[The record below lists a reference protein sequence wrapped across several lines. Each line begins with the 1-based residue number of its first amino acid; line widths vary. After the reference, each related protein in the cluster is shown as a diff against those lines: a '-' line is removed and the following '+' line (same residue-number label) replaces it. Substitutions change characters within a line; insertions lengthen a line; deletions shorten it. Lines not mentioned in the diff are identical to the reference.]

1 MKKTEFRN
9 QMREALKVEVTDLD
23 LYQKA
28 ALVRQCVVEAEE
40 QMEYETSNA
49 RKPWSD
55 DELRVIFTTAPTM
68 ENCVRLAKSF
78 KRGVGAIQQ
87 IYRWASTSQKKI
99 DEVVPNSSFHKQIKR
114 VAKEVGWI
122 L

>member
-1 MKKTEFRN
+1 
-9 QMREALKVEVTDLD
+9 MREALQTEVTELD
-23 LYQKA
+23 LYQKT
-28 ALVRQCVVEAEE
+28 ALVRQCVVEAEA
-40 QMEYETSNA
+40 QMEYEESNA
-49 RKPWSD
+49 RKPWTD
-55 DELRVIFTTAPTM
+55 DELRVIFTTAPTK

-87 IYRWASTSQKKI
+87 IYQWASTSQKKI
-99 DEVVPNSSFHKQIKR
+99 DEIVPNSSFHKQIKR